1 MMIINNE
8 NIINDGG
15 GGSEEHE
22 HINTVLFLYISSCCY
37 INSVLL
43 A

>member
-22 HINTVLFLYISSCCY
+22 HINTVLCAVCTHKKMEMMD
-37 INSVLL
+37 
-43 A
+43 